1 MIRCV
6 WKPVDSFPRVGSLI
20 LPWVPGI
27 KLTSLQAYM
36 ASVFTCWALLQGVVT
51 LSPVQVREPGWI
63 CPAESSGPYKAQWQ
77 EESSILFVRSPG
89 LSGIRP
95 DVCQAWEGTV
105 YREPPANSRI
115 PQRKTWRQEL
125 TVVNTPFIDWKM
137 AIITPHGLWKTHGG
151 TAVPIQPYQLIF

>member
-1 MIRCV
+1 MCV
-6 WKPVDSFPRVGSLI
+6 ETSGQFSKSWFSNSTMGSRDQTHIPVGLYGKCF
-20 LPWVPGI
+20 
-27 KLTSLQAYM
+27 Y
-36 ASVFTCWALLQGVVT
+36 LLSPLVVT

-63 CPAESSGPYKAQWQ
+63 CPAESSGPYKARWQ
-77 EESSILFVRSPG
+77 EESSILFVRNPG

-95 DVCQAWEGTV
+95 DVCQAWVGTV